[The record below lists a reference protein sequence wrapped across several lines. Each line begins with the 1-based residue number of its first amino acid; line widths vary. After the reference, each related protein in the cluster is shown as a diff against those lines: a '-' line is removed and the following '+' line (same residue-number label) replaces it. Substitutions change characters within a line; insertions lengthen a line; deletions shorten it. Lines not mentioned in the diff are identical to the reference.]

1 MKNIYDLKHLINV
14 QIPNGKT
21 IIYDFLITFA
31 RFECALK
38 NTVRFLHP
46 TEAEPAW
53 DTFSESIS
61 LVFNPDISLKTRNAI
76 DYILN
81 NPPRKQINEEGVLIW
96 QDSVLGSE
104 YSTTR
109 KLSVYIR
116 RVRNNLLH
124 GGKFNGNYTPES
136 RNHQLITSSLIILNE
151 WINLDPEIKLNF
163 LADINP

>member
-1 MKNIYDLKHLINV
+1 MKNIYDLKHIINV
-14 QIPNGKT
+14 QIPNGKA

-38 NTVRFLHP
+38 NTIRFLHP
-46 TEAEPAW
+46 SEAEPAW
-53 DTFSESIS
+53 DTFAESIS
-61 LVFNPDISLKTRNAI
+61 LVFNPDSSLKTRNAV

-81 NPPRKQINEEGVLIW
+81 DPPRKQINELGVLIW
-96 QDSVLGSE
+96 QNNILNDENSI
-104 YSTTR
+104 TR

-124 GGKFNGNYTPES
+124 GGKFNGSYTPES
-136 RNHQLITSSLIILNE
+136 RNHQLIISSLIILND
-151 WINLDPEIKLNF
+151 WINLDPEIKSNF